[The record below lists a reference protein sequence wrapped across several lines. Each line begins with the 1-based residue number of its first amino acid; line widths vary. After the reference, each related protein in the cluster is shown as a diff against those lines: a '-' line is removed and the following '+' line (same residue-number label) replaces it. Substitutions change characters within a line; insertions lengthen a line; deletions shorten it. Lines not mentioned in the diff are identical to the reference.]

1 MNCATTKKAGAVHGF
16 SPSRRA
22 AFGLLGAALL
32 AGCGGPG
39 GFRPLYGSGAGAGGS
54 LMNQVRL
61 APAARGDLP
70 DRLNRAL
77 ARSFGAPFPEAPLL
91 LETTPAAVRRG
102 LAVGQDDAVTR
113 YNLDLVVS
121 YRLKRGEALLASGE
135 VETIAAVNA
144 VASQYATLVSERESL
159 GRAAEDAADKI
170 FKRLAVEA
178 QPEWWGP

>member
-1 MNCATTKKAGAVHGF
+1 MCPARSSISSF
-16 SPSRRA
+16 EPSRR
-22 AFGLLGAALL
+22 GLLAVVGALAL
-32 AGCGGPG
+32 AGCGGAG
-39 GFRPLYGSGAGAGGS
+39 GFRPLYGAHSGSGGS

-77 ARSFGAPFPEAPLL
+77 ARSFGAPLPGAPLL
-91 LETTPAAVRRG
+91 LTASASAVRRG

-113 YNLDLVVS
+113 YNLDLTVK
-121 YRLKRGEALLASGE
+121 YTLTRGDAVLFSDQ

-170 FKRLAVEA
+170 LKRLAVEA
-178 QPEWWGP
+178 KPEWTAP

>member
-1 MNCATTKKAGAVHGF
+1 M
-16 SPSRRA
+16 SPARSSIWSSELSRRA
-22 AFGLLGAALL
+22 ALGAIGAALGGAL

-39 GFRPLYGSGAGAGGS
+39 GFRPLYGAGAGGGS
-54 LMNQVRL
+54 LMNAVRL
-61 APAARGDLP
+61 EPAARGDLP

-77 ARSFGAPFPEAPLL
+77 ARAFGAPLPGAPLL
-91 LETTPAAVRRG
+91 LEATPSAVRRG

-113 YNLDLVVS
+113 YNLDLLVR
-121 YRLKRGEALLASGE
+121 YRLRRGSATLASGE

-170 FKRLAVEA
+170 FRRLAVEA
-178 QPEWWGP
+178 RPEWLSP